1 MAPLYLL
8 TALFCAAIAW
18 QPYRRTDLWEWMV
31 WAARRAPYQNGDEE
45 RDEIAR
51 IVMVVIFAV
60 PALLSLF
67 ASVYLFSHR

>member
-8 TALFCAAIAW
+8 IALPCAAIAW

-31 WAARRAPYQNGDEE
+31 WTARSAPYQNGYEE
-45 RDEIAR
+45 RDEITR

>member
-18 QPYRRTDLWEWMV
+18 QPYRRTGLWEWMV
-31 WAARRAPYQNGDEE
+31 WAARSAPYQNGDEE
-45 RDEIAR
+45 RDEITR

-60 PALLSLF
+60 PALFSLF
-67 ASVYLFSHR
+67 ASAYLFSHR